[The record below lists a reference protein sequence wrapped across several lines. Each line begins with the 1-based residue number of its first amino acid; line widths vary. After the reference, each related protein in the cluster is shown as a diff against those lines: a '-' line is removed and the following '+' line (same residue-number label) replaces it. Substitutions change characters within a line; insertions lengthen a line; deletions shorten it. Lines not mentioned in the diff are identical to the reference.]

1 MTDVDEQILEELKGL
16 RQDINIVSDKLTQLN
31 ENLATKN
38 AESRDYNKNS
48 LKIAF
53 ESLGV
58 NGIVAVLSS
67 FAMYTSAAALL
78 YQLLP
83 NVSGLLLVGAVVLLI
98 CIYLRCRAIQK
109 STEKYINELN
119 EKYSA

>member
-109 STEKYINELN
+109 STENYINELN

>member
-83 NVSGLLLVGAVVLLI
+83 NVSRLLLVGAVVLMI

-109 STEKYINELN
+109 ST
-119 EKYSA
+119 